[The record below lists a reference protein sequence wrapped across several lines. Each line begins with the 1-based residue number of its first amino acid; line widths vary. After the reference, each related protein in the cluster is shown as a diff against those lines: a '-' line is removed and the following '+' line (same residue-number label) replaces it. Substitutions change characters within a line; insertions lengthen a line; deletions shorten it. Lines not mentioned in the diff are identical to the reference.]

1 MIDWSTTFIIRILAI
16 IIRWLPKGYA
26 LMLGSGLGGFLYL
39 ALKKRRRIALQ
50 NLQIAFGDEMS
61 ADERAQ
67 ICRESFKQIGKTAI
81 EFLRFPQTNLREH
94 LEGSDR

>member
-16 IIRWLPKGYA
+16 IIRWLPKRYA

-39 ALKKRRRIALQ
+39 ALKKRRRIALE
-50 NLQIAFGDEMS
+50 NLRIAFGDEMS

-67 ICRESFKQIGKTAI
+67 ICRKSFQQIGKTAI
-81 EFLRFPQTNLREH
+81 EFLRFPKLTFENIW
-94 LEGSDR
+94 EGSDR